1 MDFWS
6 SNLYDERHS
15 FVSNLGKGVLYLL
28 SPKEGERILDV
39 GCGTGDLA
47 NEIDKMGANITGVD
61 RSSNMI
67 QEAQNKYSNLHF
79 QAMDVY
85 DMEFHN
91 EFDAVF
97 SNATLHWV
105 TKPKQALERLY
116 QSLHSGGRLVVEFG
130 GKDNVLYIRQAI
142 QESYH
147 QLFPT
152 YDQLEEPWYF
162 PSIGE
167 YTSLME
173 EVGLTVSYARYFTR
187 PTPLDGEDG
196 LKNWIF
202 MFAAGM
208 LAHLNDAEKEQ
219 LVKRVE
225 QVLKPTLY
233 KDQQWLADYCRIQVI
248 GYKK

>member
-6 SNLYDERHS
+6 SALYDERHR
-15 FVSNLGKGVLYLL
+15 FVSDLGEGVMNLL

-47 NEIDKMGANITGVD
+47 NEMDKMGANITGVD
-61 RSSNMI
+61 RSANMI
-67 QEAQNKYSNLHF
+67 QEAQNKYPNLHF
-79 QAMDVY
+79 QTMDVY
-85 DMEFHN
+85 NMEFHN

-116 QSLHSGGRLVVEFG
+116 ESLHSGGRLVAEFG
-130 GKDNVLYIRQAI
+130 GKDNVLNIRQGM
-142 QESYH
+142 QDSYRK
-147 QLFPT
+147 LFPT
-152 YDQLEEPWYF
+152 NEPLEEPWYF
-162 PSIGE
+162 PSMGE

-173 EVGLTVSYARYFTR
+173 EVGFTVSYARYFTR

-196 LKNWIF
+196 LKNWIL
-202 MFAAGM
+202 MFTAGM
-208 LAHLNDAEKEQ
+208 LAQLNDTEKEQ
-219 LVKRVE
+219 LVKHVG
-225 QVLKPTLY
+225 QVLKPALY
-233 KDQQWLADYCRIQVI
+233 RDQQWLADYCRIQVI